1 MASLYLHIPFCEH
14 KCIYCDFYSVVPV
27 ESEIGD
33 RSMEKRFLSA
43 LKTEIE
49 LRAEDQRFH
58 EPYETIFFG
67 GGTPSLLHP
76 SEIEKILN
84 LLASQFVIQTNA
96 EITLETN
103 PGTVDKEKLRAF
115 RSAGINRISMGIQS
129 FHDEDLKFLT
139 RIHTASEAKRCV
151 RDCTA
156 VGFENVSFDLIFS
169 LPQQTLA
176 KWKSNLEQAV
186 ELQPEHISCYSLII
200 EPETPLFRM
209 VQSNQ
214 VMPIDSERDADLYEF
229 TIDFLTSHGYEQYE
243 VSNFAKLAASGKPN
257 FKCRHNLNYWNH
269 SHYLGFGPSAHSFWK
284 NERWWNISDLT
295 PYIKQ
300 LDERTLPLAGGEHL
314 TETQFM
320 EEAIFLGLRS
330 EGIDLEQFHRRF
342 SRNLSTE
349 NASIISELIQQ
360 GSARMENGRFRLTA
374 KGYVLCDEICQTFH

>member
-1 MASLYLHIPFCEH
+1 MASLYFHIPFCEH

-27 ESEIGD
+27 ESELGH
-33 RSMEKRFLSA
+33 RSLEERFLST

-49 LRAEDQRFH
+49 LRAEDQRFQ

-84 LLASQFVIQTNA
+84 LLASRFAIQTNA

-103 PGTVDKEKLRAF
+103 PGTVNRDKLHAF

-156 VGFENVSFDLIFS
+156 AGFENVSFDLIFS
-169 LPQQTLA
+169 LPHQTLA

-209 VQSNQ
+209 VQLNQ
-214 VMPIDSERDADLYEF
+214 VTPIDSERDADLYEF

-243 VSNFAKLAASGKPN
+243 VSNFARPAAASKPN

-295 PYIKQ
+295 LYIKQ

-320 EEAIFLGLRS
+320 EEVIFLGLRS
-330 EGIDLEQFHRRF
+330 EGIDLEQFRRRF
-342 SRNLSTE
+342 SRDLSTE

-360 GSARMENGRFRLTA
+360 GSARMESGRIRLTA
-374 KGYVLCDEICQTFH
+374 KGYVLCDEICQTFK

>member
-14 KCIYCDFYSVVPV
+14 KCIYCDFYSVAPV
-27 ESEIGD
+27 ESETGQ
-33 RSMEKRFLSA
+33 RSREARFLSA

-49 LRAEDQRFH
+49 VRAEDQRFH

-84 LLASQFVIQTNA
+84 LLASRFAIQTNA

-103 PGTVDKEKLRAF
+103 PGTVDKEKLHAF

-139 RIHTASEAKRCV
+139 RIHTASEAKQCV
-151 RDCTA
+151 RDCTTT
-156 VGFENVSFDLIFS
+156 GFENVSFDLIFS
-169 LPQQTLA
+169 LPHQTLA

-214 VMPIDSERDADLYEF
+214 VTPIDSERDADLYEF

-243 VSNFAKLAASGKPN
+243 VSNFAKLAMPCKPN

-269 SHYLGFGPSAHSFWK
+269 SHYLGFGPSAHSFWQ
-284 NERWWNISDLT
+284 NERWWNVSDLT
-295 PYIKQ
+295 SYIKQ
-300 LDERTLPLAGGEHL
+300 LNQRTLPLAGGEHL
-314 TETQFM
+314 TETQLM

-330 EGIDLEQFHRRF
+330 EGIDLEKFRQRF
-342 SRNLSTE
+342 SRDLSIE

-360 GSARMENGRFRLTA
+360 GSARMENGRIQLTA
-374 KGYVLCDEICQTFH
+374 KGYVLCDEIYQMFR

>member
-1 MASLYLHIPFCEH
+1 M
-14 KCIYCDFYSVVPV
+14 
-27 ESEIGD
+27 ESETGS
-33 RSMEKRFLSA
+33 RSLEGRFLTT

-49 LRAEDQRFH
+49 LRAKDQRFH

-67 GGTPSLLHP
+67 GGTPSLIHP
-76 SEIEKILN
+76 SEIENILD
-84 LLASQFVIQTNA
+84 LLTSRFTVQKNA

-129 FHDEDLKFLT
+129 FDDQDLKFLT
-139 RIHTASEAKRCV
+139 RIHTASEAKQCI
-151 RDCTA
+151 RDCIAT
-156 VGFENVSFDLIFS
+156 GFENVSFDLIFS
-169 LPQQTLA
+169 LPHQALA

-186 ELQPEHISCYSLII
+186 ELQPQHISCYSLII

-214 VMPIDSERDADLYEF
+214 VAPIDSERDADLYEF
-229 TIDFLTSHGYEQYE
+229 TINFLTSHGYEQYE
-243 VSNFAKLAASGKPN
+243 VSNFARSTTAGKPN
-257 FKCRHNLNYWNH
+257 FKCQHNLNYWNH

-295 PYIKQ
+295 SYIDQ
-300 LDERTLPLAGGEHL
+300 LEDRVLPLGGGEHL
-314 TETQFM
+314 TEIQSA

-330 EGIDLEQFHRRF
+330 EGIDLEQFRQRF
-342 SRNLSTE
+342 LRDLSSE
-349 NASIISELIQQ
+349 NASLISELIQQ

-374 KGYVLCDEICQTFH
+374 KGYVLCDEICQMFK

>member
-1 MASLYLHIPFCEH
+1 VASETDHHSLE
-14 KCIYCDFYSVVPV
+14 
-27 ESEIGD
+27 G
-33 RSMEKRFLSA
+33 RFLFA

-67 GGTPSLLHP
+67 GGTPSLIHP

-84 LLASQFVIQTNA
+84 LLASRFAIQTNA
-96 EITLETN
+96 EITLEAN
-103 PGTVDKEKLRAF
+103 PGTVDLEKLKAF

-129 FHDEDLKFLT
+129 FHDEDLNFLT
-139 RIHTASEAKRCV
+139 RIHTASEAKQCV
-151 RDCTA
+151 RDCIA
-156 VGFENVSFDLIFS
+156 AGFENVSFDLIFS
-169 LPQQTLA
+169 LPHQTLA

-200 EPETPLFRM
+200 ESDTPLFRM

-214 VMPIDSERDADLYEF
+214 VTPIDSERDADLYEF
-229 TIDFLTSHGYEQYE
+229 TINFLTSHGYEQYE
-243 VSNFAKLAASGKPN
+243 VSNFAKSGKPN

-269 SHYLGFGPSAHSFWK
+269 THYLGLGPSAHSFWK

-295 PYIKQ
+295 AYIRQ

-314 TETQFM
+314 TKTQFI

-330 EGIDLEQFHRRF
+330 EGIDLLRMKERFGSDVITEHQSTIQNLLNDGLVQIENHR
-342 SRNLSTE
+342 L
-349 NASIISELIQQ
+349 
-360 GSARMENGRFRLTA
+360 RLTS
-374 KGYVLCDEICQTFH
+374 KGYLLCDEIFQMFK

>member
-14 KCIYCDFYSVVPV
+14 KCIYCDFYSVVPA
-27 ESEIGD
+27 ESETGH
-33 RSMEKRFLSA
+33 RSLEERFLSA

-84 LLASQFVIQTNA
+84 LLASRFAIQTNA

-139 RIHTASEAKRCV
+139 RIHTASEAKQCV

-156 VGFENVSFDLIFS
+156 AGFENVSFDLIFS
-169 LPQQTLA
+169 LPHQTLA

-209 VQSNQ
+209 VQLNQ
-214 VMPIDSERDADLYEF
+214 VTPIDSERDADLYEF

-243 VSNFAKLAASGKPN
+243 VSNFARPAASGKPN

-269 SHYLGFGPSAHSFWK
+269 THYLGFGPSAHSFWK
-284 NERWWNISDLT
+284 NERWWNIYDLSA
-295 PYIKQ
+295 YIKQ
-300 LDERTLPLAGGEHL
+300 LGERTLPLAGGEHL

-330 EGIDLEQFHRRF
+330 EGIDLEQFRRRF
-342 SRNLSTE
+342 SRDLSTE

-360 GSARMENGRFRLTA
+360 GSARMESGRIRLTA
-374 KGYVLCDEICQTFH
+374 KGYVLCDEICQTFK